1 MEDDIF
7 NGEEEVVEVVRIMV
21 LGEMMEGKEDVWV
34 GEEEMMGCSLY
45 NGRDK

>member
-21 LGEMMEGKEDVWV
+21 LGEMMEGKEDVCV
-34 GEEEMMGCSLY
+34 GEEEMMGSSLY